1 MQGQST
7 ARSCM
12 HHVNAGFAQ
21 LSAIRS
27 LVSACGLDYIYNIY
41 VCCKG
46 AEIRCTSG
54 GKGGRIE
61 FRKQNSTRHCLLLH
75 VYECLW

>member
-7 ARSCM
+7 ALARSCM

-27 LVSACGLDYIYNIY
+27 LVSACGLDYMYIR
-41 VCCKG
+41 VLKFAVKARFFLLSFHG
-46 AEIRCTSG
+46 ALIRG
-54 GKGGRIE
+54 VP
-61 FRKQNSTRHCLLLH
+61 L
-75 VYECLW
+75 